1 MLYLNKIAL
10 VIILS
15 LKEKAQGLVVSGN
28 IIPKNET
35 RNSLDAGNDPATK
48 TYKKKTI
55 CLEIGLHLFFC
66 FNTLIA
72 ESGNT
77 WH

>member
-48 TYKKKTI
+48 TYKKNNLSANRSAFI
-55 CLEIGLHLFFC
+55 FLL
-66 FNTLIA
+66 
-72 ESGNT
+72 
-77 WH
+77 